1 MPTAPDRASA
11 AAIALIAGSAL
22 LVQVGLNMVDRG
34 QSLGEALF
42 NLFGFFTIWSNLA
55 VVLVA
60 ARAAAGRGDDL
71 LARPQLQA
79 AVVAWIIV
87 VGVIY
92 NTLLI
97 GLNPVS
103 GIRWITDRVFHMAT
117 PLAWPAWWL
126 AFRARGALAWR
137 HLPTAMAVPALY
149 CAFTLVKG
157 AYTLKYP
164 YFFLN
169 VAKLGWP
176 QTLIN
181 ITGLVAL
188 FVALMAAIILLDR
201 RAARAPA

>member
-1 MPTAPDRASA
+1 MPA
-11 AAIALIAGSAL
+11 AAARATAATIALTAGGALVVQIA
-22 LVQVGLNMVDRG
+22 LNMADRG
-34 QSLGEALF
+34 QSLPVALF

-60 ARAAAGRGDDL
+60 GRAAIGGGDDV

-79 AVVAWIIV
+79 AVVAWIII

-97 GLNPVS
+97 GYNHVE
-103 GIRWITDRVFHMAT
+103 GIRWITDRIFHMAT
-117 PLAWPAWWL
+117 PLAWPLWWL
-126 AFRARGALAWR
+126 AFRARGRLAWR
-137 HLPTAMAVPALY
+137 HLPTAMIVPSLY

-157 AYTLKYP
+157 QFTGKYP

-169 VAKLGWP
+169 ADKLGWP

-181 ITGLVAL
+181 IAGLVAL
-188 FVALMAAIILLDR
+188 FVALMAAIIALDR
-201 RAARAPA
+201 RGRTVPA